1 MIKEEIMDIDE
12 EDNQNSES
20 VVKKEPALRPKSN
33 DFKYKLLERL
43 ENSDTSLTQN
53 LTLAITI
60 QTMFNKDPEVL
71 ERLFRFFIDQKQ
83 MEMAL
88 DLWENDIIKRFNLSA
103 VAEFDVH
110 LKRIVTQIIFHLSVK
125 ALSEREK
132 KQLTKLEIDP
142 IDEFYLELFLKLSQP
157 SQEKLV
163 TQLLDKYRNG
173 FSFLKI
179 SSTEAVNVKKEQPT
193 LQQSIDIREFYSKL
207 IEVKDTI
214 FTTRSLLTIYKKFIP
229 DYGLFLIDGFLNI
242 EKQLFAN
249 LIQNSSQTE
258 QILSNIEKRSLKAQR
273 HRDHSVHDA
282 TRRAASGASAAPLAS
297 KSPRLS
303 PQCERKIARSRGP
316 TRPSPSRSHCTRS
329 NALRSSCV
337 NCMSPSKSSRA
348 NAGVTEEPMCR
359 ASTARS
365 ISDRTPLPSASPN
378 ASGGQSG
385 HSRFVGTLRKIRVAA
400 CSSPALGK
408 VTSTES
414 MSCTLPSPTRW
425 RYVL

>member
-258 QILSNIEKRSLKAQR
+258 QILSNIEKRSLNVIRRICVVDLIPEFIYLIDKLDNR
-273 HRDHSVHDA
+273 HCYRWIE
-282 TRRAASGASAAPLAS
+282 
-297 KSPRLS
+297 KSL
-303 PQCERKIARSRGP
+303 EFFTKY
-316 TRPSPSRSHCTRS
+316 TL
-329 NALRSSCV
+329 N
-337 NCMSPSKSSRA
+337 
-348 NAGVTEEPMCR
+348 
-359 ASTARS
+359 S
-365 ISDRTPLPSASPN
+365 IEAKMETSIN
-378 ASGGQSG
+378 GGG
-385 HSRFVGTLRKIRVAA
+385 RRFVKIGYENVR
-400 CSSPALGK
+400 LLN
-408 VTSTES
+408 VTYFAIFK
-414 MSCTLPSPTRW
+414 RFFFNFN
-425 RYVL
+425 